1 MTSEDPQMSK
11 EYTADRRKRVTLVIP
26 QKLEIIMRLESGK
39 SCSVVVAS
47 CNIGFQLSVI

>member
-11 EYTADRRKRVTLVIP
+11 QGTADRRKVVTLLVP
-26 QKLEIIMRLESGK
+26 QKLEIIMGFESGK

-47 CNIGFQLSVI
+47 CSIGFKLCML

>member
-11 EYTADRRKRVTLVIP
+11 QGAADKRKLVTLVIP
-26 QKLEIIMRLESGK
+26 LKLEIIMRLGSGK

-47 CNIGFQLSVI
+47 CNFGRQLSVV